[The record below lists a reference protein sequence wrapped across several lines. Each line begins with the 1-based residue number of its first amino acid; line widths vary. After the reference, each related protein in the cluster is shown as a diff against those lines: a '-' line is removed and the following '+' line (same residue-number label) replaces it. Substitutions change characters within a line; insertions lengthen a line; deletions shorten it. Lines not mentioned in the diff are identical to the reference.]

1 MVFEIQ
7 LDTTEPRQLTQS
19 VLQVIALL
27 DMYQAELARV
37 LQLQCSDI
45 GELSAAQRCL
55 DPGSPSWDQAQLFVR
70 FYQLLYGRMNA
81 DGVAMR
87 HWLRKHHPV
96 LGNTPHLL
104 IVDEGRLAE
113 VVSHLEHTD

>member
-1 MVFEIQ
+1 MVFEI
-7 LDTTEPRQLTQS
+7 LPDSSKPRQLTQS
-19 VLQVIALL
+19 VLQITAML

-55 DPGSPSWDQAQLFVR
+55 DRDSPAWEQAQLFVR
-70 FYQLLYGRMNA
+70 FYQLLYNRMSG

-87 HWLRKHHPV
+87 HWLRRQHAV

-113 VVSHLEHTD
+113 VVSYLQGAG